1 MVLFDF
7 AAGADQDVRGWQAVG
22 DRVMGGVSSGR
33 MVLDPGGFAVFEGEV
48 STAFGGGFAS
58 VRTSPR
64 PTPLSD
70 FDGIELCVRGDGR
83 GYKLHLRCDPR
94 FDAVLHTARFEPSPA
109 RFADWRFR
117 WSAFQPTFRGRAVP
131 DAAPLDPARV
141 VGFGLMTDGRRAGA
155 FRLEIARI
163 TAFSETGA

>member
-7 AAGADQDVRGWQAVG
+7 AMGTDEVLHGWQAVG

-33 MVLDPGGFAVFEGEV
+33 MTLDPGGFAAFEGEV

-58 VRTSPR
+58 VRTEPR
-64 PTPLSD
+64 HVSLSG
-70 FDGIELCVRGDGR
+70 FAGIELRVRGDGR

-94 FDAVLHTARFEPSPA
+94 FDAVLYTVRFEPAPD

-117 WSAFQPTFRGRAVP
+117 WSAFRPTFRGRAVP

-163 TAFSETGA
+163 AAFSEK